1 MSKWQRLS
9 VLRDRRPEEGYKT
22 KAFKEKECS
31 TFALTVIALKKK
43 KKIHDELSFFLTSF
57 NALTVIA
64 AVQCCVLGTTFS
76 TCLLFV
82 K

>member
-1 MSKWQRLS
+1 M
-9 VLRDRRPEEGYKT
+9 VCDRRLEEGYKT

-31 TFALTVIALKKK
+31 TFALTVFSFKK

-57 NALTVIA
+57 NALTLIA
-64 AVQCCVLGTTFS
+64 AVQCCVLGTAFGM
-76 TCLLFV
+76 CLAFV